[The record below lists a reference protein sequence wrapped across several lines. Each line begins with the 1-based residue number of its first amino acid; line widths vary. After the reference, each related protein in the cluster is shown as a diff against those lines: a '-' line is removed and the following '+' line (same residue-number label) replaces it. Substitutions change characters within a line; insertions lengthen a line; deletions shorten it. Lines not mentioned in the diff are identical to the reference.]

1 MEWLFNKNSFT
12 LHLVWTLAVHFS
24 IGFHFALAMSVDWIE
39 RYRTEINET
48 IKGERELYV
57 LGQDSIGFFFNNI
70 SLNLNYF
77 R

>member
-1 MEWLFNKNSFT
+1 
-12 LHLVWTLAVHFS
+12 
-24 IGFHFALAMSVDWIE
+24 MSVDWIE